1 MFDVLLYPSSMGELE
16 IKTMQKGGDTL
27 FLLPDVVQVISQE
40 TQSLDGRATSNQA
53 SLLKASI
60 TSLEDD
66 ERFIETV
73 IVDGKEERHYYVTEP
88 GVYRVAM
95 QAKSSGAKKFQ
106 NWVLKEVMPSIR
118 RFGIYPPP
126 EVNDDDFLL
135 QVADQQAKQSQ
146 LLSQFMRSSM
156 EKFKHLDNKVD
167 EQSNTI
173 KLQGSVLQSLKER
186 LDTVELNNHSNLE
199 YFDVSEVIRSLEID
213 ESKLTLVVAQCEKV
227 ASEKRFNYQV
237 SLSGIREEQ
246 RFPMAVIKLA
256 LIEMRLI
263 SGDSDNA

>member
-1 MFDVLLYPSSMGELE
+1 
-16 IKTMQKGGDTL
+16 
-27 FLLPDVVQVISQE
+27 
-40 TQSLDGRATSNQA
+40 
-53 SLLKASI
+53 
-60 TSLEDD
+60 
-66 ERFIETV
+66 
-73 IVDGKEERHYYVTEP
+73 
-88 GVYRVAM
+88 
-95 QAKSSGAKKFQ
+95 
-106 NWVLKEVMPSIR
+106 
-118 RFGIYPPP
+118 
-126 EVNDDDFLL
+126 
-135 QVADQQAKQSQ
+135 
-146 LLSQFMRSSM
+146 MRSSM

-167 EQSNTI
+167 EQSDTI

>member
-106 NWVLKEVMPSIR
+106 NWVLKEVMPSG
-118 RFGIYPPP
+118 F
-126 EVNDDDFLL
+126 
-135 QVADQQAKQSQ
+135 VA
-146 LLSQFMRSSM
+146 
-156 EKFKHLDNKVD
+156 
-167 EQSNTI
+167 
-173 KLQGSVLQSLKER
+173 
-186 LDTVELNNHSNLE
+186 
-199 YFDVSEVIRSLEID
+199 
-213 ESKLTLVVAQCEKV
+213 
-227 ASEKRFNYQV
+227 
-237 SLSGIREEQ
+237 
-246 RFPMAVIKLA
+246 
-256 LIEMRLI
+256 
-263 SGDSDNA
+263 